1 MLLFIPWGSC
11 KDSLT
16 HFHSTLR
23 QLTPPQ
29 NNCRLRHPHQNRNR
43 NRNQPRR
50 PNLRLYPQFHTHLHR
65 TLTWH
70 HRRMSTG
77 AGAGNPK
84 NNRPI
89 DPLLKRQPPFQPC
102 IPRLLEDNRTIGCAY
117 GGTGDPACD
126 SDPAAHGEE
135 VVRTGAWSNTDYVWV
150 GNSLYA
156 ELGACGKGF
165 SSAGLNL

>member
-89 DPLLKRQPPFQPC
+89 DPLLKRQHHSSPVSPGYWKTTVLSGAHMEEPEIPLVTVTQP
-102 IPRLLEDNRTIGCAY
+102 RMAKKLSEL
-117 GGTGDPACD
+117 
-126 SDPAAHGEE
+126 AHGQIQITSGWEIHST
-135 VVRTGAWSNTDYVWV
+135 R
-150 GNSLYA
+150 NSARVERDSLRR
-156 ELGACGKGF
+156 G
-165 SSAGLNL
+165 